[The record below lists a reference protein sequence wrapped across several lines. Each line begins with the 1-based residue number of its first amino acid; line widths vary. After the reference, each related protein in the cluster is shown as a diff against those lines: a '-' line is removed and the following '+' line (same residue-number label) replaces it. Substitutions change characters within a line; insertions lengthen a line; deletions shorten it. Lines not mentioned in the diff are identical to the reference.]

1 MISVANKIVK
11 EEVQETIFIYNI
23 KPNDIQAKQKDL
35 KSLDALFK
43 METSNTERVEEEE
56 QQVIPDNQDALQGQL
71 CPAKPSL
78 DSDKHQQ
85 TARNFG
91 KEKYVNKTSQMKVN

>member
-11 EEVQETIFIYNI
+11 DEVQETIFLYNI

-35 KSLDALFK
+35 KSLDALLR
-43 METSNTERVEEEE
+43 METSNTGRVEEE
-56 QQVIPDNQDALQGQL
+56 QQFIPGNQDALQGQL

-91 KEKYVNKTSQMKVN
+91 KEKYVNKTSQIKVN

>member
-1 MISVANKIVK
+1 MKD
-11 EEVQETIFIYNI
+11 EVQENIFLYNI
-23 KPNDIQAKQKDL
+23 KLNDIQAKQRNL
-35 KSLDALFK
+35 KSLDVLLK
-43 METSNTERVEEEE
+43 METSNIVRVEEEE
-56 QQVIPDNQDALQGQL
+56 EQVIPDNQDTSQLQVSS
-71 CPAKPSL
+71 AKPSL